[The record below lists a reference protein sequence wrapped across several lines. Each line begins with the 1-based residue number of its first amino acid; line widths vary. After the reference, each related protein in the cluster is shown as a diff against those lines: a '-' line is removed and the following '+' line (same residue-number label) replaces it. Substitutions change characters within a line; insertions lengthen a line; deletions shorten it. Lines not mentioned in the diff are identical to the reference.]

1 MYTEDSNTGFLGSLK
16 SLFSSK
22 KTNQEEEFANS
33 ADNTDLYVEEYVP
46 VKKAIVNAPTDR
58 PMGTRTVDY
67 SHVEMT
73 VTTNAEEITI
83 SSEQTTINHNLEDA
97 KHNEDLDILFASML
111 IEKGGKFIFC
121 ETVADAVAEV
131 KALAEEMKWAH
142 VFCWENEIKDAFCES
157 NFQKGAIGFTLENS
171 NAAMCLCETLVAD
184 TGSLILNPKQASR
197 RRLPVFPRVQ
207 IFLADT
213 SQIAGDL
220 NKAVDQFNLRNR
232 GELPSVLDLADNVK
246 GHYYHDG
253 NLVLKAEGTSEIY
266 VFLVDEKIKASQRS

>member
-22 KTNQEEEFANS
+22 KTNQAEDTITSEA
-33 ADNTDLYVEEYVP
+33 TDDLMVEEYVP
-46 VKKAIVNAPTDR
+46 IRKANVNAPTDR

-67 SHVEMT
+67 SHLEMT
-73 VTTNAEEITI
+73 PVIKAEESI
-83 SSEQTTINHNLEDA
+83 EINETAAIHHTDDA
-97 KHNEDLDILFASML
+97 RHGEDLDILFASML

-121 ETVADAVAEV
+121 ETINDAVTEV
-131 KALAEEMKWAH
+131 RALADEMKWAH
-142 VFCWENEIKDAFCES
+142 VFCWENEIKDAFCEN
-157 NFQKGAIGFTLENS
+157 NFQKGAIGFTIENS

-184 TGSLILNPKQASR
+184 TGSLILSPKQASR
-197 RRLPVFPRVQ
+197 RRLPVFPKVQ
-207 IFLADT
+207 IFIADT

-220 NKAVDQFNLRNR
+220 NKAVDMFNIKNR
-232 GELPSVLDLADNVK
+232 GELPSLLDLADNVK

-266 VFLVDEKIKASQRS
+266 VFLVDQKILPSQRS